1 MVGRHHR
8 GRHGPRHRGRHGR
21 RHHGRHGPRH
31 HGRHGPRHH
40 DRHGHAHRGLY
51 LQVGKLASVPLFLD
65 GFLTDRLGPRS

>member
-1 MVGRHHR
+1 MLVVGRHHR
-8 GRHGPRHRGRHGR
+8 GRHGRRHRGR
-21 RHHGRHGPRH
+21 
-31 HGRHGPRHH
+31 RHH